1 MILDLNTH
9 EGKGDSTH
17 LTELS
22 YVLESKK
29 NLISVSNLNKSDYFV
44 YFNKNVLLKIIIY
57 LFAQVYWLTNL
68 FHFTLVSLLPI
79 IENKHVSPKRKVPN
93 TNQTFIWRLHLGHI
107 NLIHSQFMELDNL
120 FEVVV
125 HHFLIGMMG
134 GLGH

>member
-29 NLISVSNLNKSDYFV
+29 NLISVSSLNKSDYFV

-57 LFAQVYWLTNL
+57 LFA
-68 FHFTLVSLLPI
+68 
-79 IENKHVSPKRKVPN
+79 
-93 TNQTFIWRLHLGHI
+93 
-107 NLIHSQFMELDNL
+107 
-120 FEVVV
+120 
-125 HHFLIGMMG
+125 
-134 GLGH
+134 